1 MNVERALANLLRA
14 DEDYRAFFR
23 RCCETSAERL
33 VSQAQQFGDE
43 LERRGVQVDGEDLE
57 DALLILA
64 RKVLPDSLG
73 SAWPVELAA
82 ERASAAYRYCAKL
95 YPGEGA
101 SLDAVGAADNAAMD
115 AETDGDW
122 RAYSVALREM
132 KRAAREAWGVRER
145 TGAA

>member
-1 MNVERALANLLRA
+1 MKATTAVANLLRA
-14 DEDYRAFFR
+14 SHDYRTLFR
-23 RCCETSAERL
+23 QCCQTSAERL
-33 VSQAQQFGDE
+33 GSQAWQFRNE
-43 LERRGVQVDGEDLE
+43 LRDRGVVVELEDLE

-64 RKVLPDSLG
+64 RKVLPDSPG

-82 ERASAAYRYCAKL
+82 ERASAAYRYCANL
-95 YPGEGA
+95 YPGHDA

-115 AETDGDW
+115 AEAAGDW
-122 RAYSVALREM
+122 QAYSAALRRM